1 MDFSS
6 LASLFNNDGSSSP
19 FLSNLMQLF
28 QQPGAT
34 SGLMSGNM
42 GSSLGNAPA
51 GLFSGTNPTAAM
63 TSYGPMGGGISGQ
76 ANGQQLPTFS
86 LSGQAPGW
94 MPNQSQGGN
103 MPGLMQTIQGLQAQN
118 QQNQQQSQNAFN
130 MQQQQAMQYQQLLHQ
145 RLAALGMRNGGL

>member
-6 LASLFNNDGSSSP
+6 LASLFNNGGSSSP

-94 MPNQSQGGN
+94 MPNQSQG
-103 MPGLMQTIQGLQAQN
+103 MPAGLMQAFQGIQGQN
-118 QQNQQQSQNAFN
+118 QQNQQQIQNSLN
-130 MQQQQAMQYQQLLHQ
+130 MQQQQALQYQQQLRQ
-145 RLAALGMRNGGL
+145 RMAMLGNRNGY